1 MLSTSSSL
9 AATVLLAVTIVVA
22 VKVLDEST
30 FNWILTTAHDR
41 VQEAFISATPFLPRW
56 GVIDETVTY
65 IGLCFLAVLSF
76 VLCWL
81 LSLLC
86 TKLLTYLWAGVST
99 LIEFVVSV
107 VVFFFSSL
115 SSAVVIQII
124 KCSIVP
130 ILAVLA
136 YFYWDQLVSLL
147 SSYK

>member
-1 MLSTSSSL
+1 MTILKPVNKTKYNMGLMFNFAISITSCISFFF
-9 AATVLLAVTIVVA
+9 
-22 VKVLDEST
+22 LDEST

-56 GVIDETVTY
+56 GVIDETATY

-107 VVFFFSSL
+107 SSLCYSFCVFFLNPLENIS
-115 SSAVVIQII
+115 
-124 KCSIVP
+124 
-130 ILAVLA
+130 
-136 YFYWDQLVSLL
+136 WLL
-147 SSYK
+147 SRGHHCR

>member
-1 MLSTSSSL
+1 MYIYSHIYCIFFSS
-9 AATVLLAVTIVVA
+9 
-22 VKVLDEST
+22 DEST

-56 GVIDETVTY
+56 GVIDETATY

-107 VVFFFSSL
+107 SSL
-115 SSAVVIQII
+115 CILFFLKPSREYFLTRRNTALRVI
-124 KCSIVP
+124 
-130 ILAVLA
+130 
-136 YFYWDQLVSLL
+136 
-147 SSYK
+147 

>member
-1 MLSTSSSL
+1 MYTYMYIHIYCIFSFS
-9 AATVLLAVTIVVA
+9 
-22 VKVLDEST
+22 DEST

-107 VVFFFSSL
+107 SSLCYSFCVFFKPSREYFVALIERSPL
-115 SSAVVIQII
+115 SV
-124 KCSIVP
+124 KG
-130 ILAVLA
+130 
-136 YFYWDQLVSLL
+136 FF
-147 SSYK
+147 